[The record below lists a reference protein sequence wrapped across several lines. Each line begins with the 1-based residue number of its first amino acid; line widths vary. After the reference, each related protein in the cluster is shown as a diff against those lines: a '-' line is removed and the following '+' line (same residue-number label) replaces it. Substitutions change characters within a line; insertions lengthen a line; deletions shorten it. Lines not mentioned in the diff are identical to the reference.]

1 MKHLRNPCCCKKL
14 SAQIPAASL
23 ASAKKKLNT
32 LNQLAAE
39 STAIAEELN
48 QISQQLMSP
57 VWSEANYK
65 NIRVFSSADENFGF
79 ITRIL
84 GKSIGLITGKYD
96 ILEGKAQA
104 GVAYIE
110 SITNQELVS
119 HQILEPLLKGKADEN
134 TSFGTILTLIQTKF
148 IAVPNVKTTNRL
160 EQVVENLLIGNT
172 ALFITGINTALIID
186 SRKIEKR
193 SLEKPDNEGTVL
205 SSLEA
210 FIEDIEINCSMIIK
224 RLPIPN
230 LHFELFSVGILSKTK
245 VKLIWIEG
253 IANAGIVAEARRRIQ
268 KIDIDTVDGIGIL
281 SELIEDT
288 PLSIFPKFQQTQRP
302 DLVAKALA
310 NGQFAVL
317 CNNSPFAFL
326 APIAFWDNF
335 KSMDDYAELTI
346 TACYLRLGRI
356 IAYAFSVIIS
366 PLYLAFVTYNQ
377 IIVPQSLAV
386 TIAAGREGVPF
397 PSGVELLLM
406 TFGMTIIREAALRIP
421 GSVGYFIGTLA
432 AIVIGQA
439 AVAAGYVSASIIIV
453 VAISEI
459 SSFAV
464 ATTRITYTSRL
475 INYSFII
482 LAGFLGMF
490 GLICGIVIIFW
501 HLSSLE
507 SFGVPYLYPFIPFDL
522 EGMKD
527 TFIRMR
533 LSVLKKRLRILAPFN
548 RVRIGNDK

>member
-1 MKHLRNPCCCKKL
+1 
-14 SAQIPAASL
+14 
-23 ASAKKKLNT
+23 
-32 LNQLAAE
+32 
-39 STAIAEELN
+39 
-48 QISQQLMSP
+48 
-57 VWSEANYK
+57 
-65 NIRVFSSADENFGF
+65 
-79 ITRIL
+79 
-84 GKSIGLITGKYD
+84 
-96 ILEGKAQA
+96 
-104 GVAYIE
+104 
-110 SITNQELVS
+110 
-119 HQILEPLLKGKADEN
+119 
-134 TSFGTILTLIQTKF
+134 
-148 IAVPNVKTTNRL
+148 
-160 EQVVENLLIGNT
+160 
-172 ALFITGINTALIID
+172 
-186 SRKIEKR
+186 
-193 SLEKPDNEGTVL
+193 
-205 SSLEA
+205 
-210 FIEDIEINCSMIIK
+210 
-224 RLPIPN
+224 
-230 LHFELFSVGILSKTK
+230 
-245 VKLIWIEG
+245 
-253 IANAGIVAEARRRIQ
+253 
-268 KIDIDTVDGIGIL
+268 
-281 SELIEDT
+281 
-288 PLSIFPKFQQTQRP
+288 
-302 DLVAKALA
+302 
-310 NGQFAVL
+310 
-317 CNNSPFAFL
+317 
-326 APIAFWDNF
+326 
-335 KSMDDYAELTI
+335 
-346 TACYLRLGRI
+346 
-356 IAYAFSVIIS
+356 
-366 PLYLAFVTYNQ
+366 YNQ